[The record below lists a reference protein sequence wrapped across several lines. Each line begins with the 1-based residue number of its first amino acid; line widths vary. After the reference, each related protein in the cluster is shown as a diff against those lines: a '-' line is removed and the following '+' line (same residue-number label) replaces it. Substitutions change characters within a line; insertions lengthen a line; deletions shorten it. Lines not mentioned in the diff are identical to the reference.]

1 MVKLKAYNKDL
12 TTEGGTNSSSL
23 IARLKNKMDQRERE
37 GLLRSLVTESIN
49 PNSRSFED
57 NKKESIKEMIDF
69 SSNDYLVSFIELY
82 VLPSAVAL
90 ASNPFHF
97 YTTYRCSQ
105 SYYFK
110 ESH

>member
-37 GLLRSLVTESIN
+37 GLLRSLVTENNN
-49 PNSRSFED
+49 PKSRSFED

-69 SSNDYLVSFIELY
+69 SSNDYLSKLLLQRITLNTNEFKW
-82 VLPSAVAL
+82 
-90 ASNPFHF
+90 
-97 YTTYRCSQ
+97 RCLTSQ
-105 SYYFK
+105 YFCLC
-110 ESH
+110 S